1 MPQCQHNGAYQK
13 KIQVTAK
20 IESLDQDQSAATRA
34 GRWAFLALLA
44 GNISLSIG
52 ALLVRLADTGP
63 TASAFWRMAIALPF
77 LLALAWRENGARAS
91 GGRLPPRGAIIVASA
106 AGIFFALDLVAWHI
120 GILQTKVANATLFG
134 NCASLLLVI
143 WGIFLARTVPRGWQA
158 LAILLAFAGSA
169 LLMGQSYELSPA
181 FLVGDLLSLLAGILY
196 TGYVILM
203 QRVRGTLAPWT
214 ALAISSV
221 VCVPILLGTALA
233 LGEAI
238 VPQNWT
244 PLILLALTSQIIGQ
258 GLMTWSLPRFSPLV
272 IGLTLLVQPAVAA
285 LAGWLAFGELLG
297 PIDIFGGMMV
307 GVALVLIRLPS
318 RRTAPI

>member
-1 MPQCQHNGAYQK
+1 M
-13 KIQVTAK
+13 TAK
-20 IESLDQDQSAATRA
+20 IDHLDETPRAVPLA

-52 ALLVRLADTGP
+52 AMLVRLADTGP
-63 TASAFWRMAIALPF
+63 TASAFWRMAIALPI
-77 LLALAWRENGARAS
+77 LLALAWRES
-91 GGRLPPRGAIIVASA
+91 GGRLPPRSAILVAGA
-106 AGIFFALDLVAWHI
+106 AGIFFALDLAAWHI

-134 NCASLLLVI
+134 NCASLLLVL
-143 WGIFLARTVPRGWQA
+143 WGIFLTRTLPRGWQA

-169 LLMGQSYELSPA
+169 LLMGQSYELSPTY
-181 FLVGDLLSLLAGILY
+181 LVGDLLSLLAGVLY

-203 QRVRGTLAPWT
+203 LRVRGTLAPWT

-233 LGEAI
+233 LGEPI
-238 VPQNWT
+238 MPQNWT
-244 PLILLALTSQIIGQ
+244 PLILLALTSQVIGQ
-258 GLMTWSLPRFSPLV
+258 GLMTWALPRFSPLV

-285 LAGWLAFGELLG
+285 LAGWLMFGELLG

-307 GVALVLIRLPS
+307 GAALVLIRLPS
-318 RRTAPI
+318 RRAAPI

>member
-1 MPQCQHNGAYQK
+1 M
-13 KIQVTAK
+13 TAK
-20 IESLDQDQSAATRA
+20 IESVDDTGPLVRVA

-77 LLALAWRENGARAS
+77 LLALAWRES
-91 GGRLPPRGAIIVASA
+91 GGRLPPKNAIVVAGT

-143 WGIFLARTVPRGWQA
+143 WSILLARQLPRGWQA

-181 FLVGDLLSLLAGILY
+181 YLVGDLLSLLAGVLY
-196 TGYVILM
+196 TGYVLLM
-203 QRVRGTLAPWT
+203 QRVRGALEPWT

-221 VCVPILLGTALA
+221 VCVPILLATALA
-233 LGEAI
+233 LGETMI
-238 VPQNWT
+238 PQNWT

-258 GLMTWSLPRFSPLV
+258 GLITWSLPRFSPLV

-297 PIDIFGGMMV
+297 PVDIFGGMLV
-307 GVALVLIRLPS
+307 GAALVLIRLPN
-318 RRTAPI
+318 RRAAPI